1 MKQDPAHGGTKHE
14 IGIGIVVMRCG
25 FSRAV
30 WCLISFEELKF
41 LPSDSSAMYRS
52 GHDSRPRG
60 IYSVRQPRVRSTL
73 AQRARSPV

>member
-1 MKQDPAHGGTKHE
+1 
-14 IGIGIVVMRCG
+14 MRCG

-60 IYSVRQPRVRSTL
+60 DLLGPAAQSEEHIGPKGSVSGLNREDVIR
-73 AQRARSPV
+73 